1 MRKSNGK
8 SSHQSRTAAATLT
21 MLLAGT
27 AMLSAPAIS
36 QEYPTKPIRLIVPFA
51 PGGGTDRVGRTMAAK
66 MSQPLKQQVIV
77 DNRPGAAT
85 VIGSEIVARAAP
97 DGYTLLLCALPHATN
112 PSLLKNLPYDTL
124 RDFAP
129 ITLTAKIPSVL
140 LVNAKIPAKSIK
152 ELVALSK
159 STTAGLNYGTPG
171 GGTAAHLA
179 TELLKIASGLRAT
192 HIPYKGAGPQ
202 VTALVSGQIDLA
214 FATIS
219 TARTHVGT
227 GRLRALAIA
236 TLQKSPSLP
245 EVPTLS
251 ESGYPGFEAYA
262 WFGLLAP
269 AGTPPRIIQTLN
281 REANAALNLPD
292 VRASFEAD
300 GIDAAPGSSDALDK
314 HIRGEIEKWAKVI
327 RQAGITPE

>member
-1 MRKSNGK
+1 MGKSNDT
-8 SSHQSRTAAATLT
+8 SSRPSKAAAAMA
-21 MLLAGT
+21 MLLAGAAASST
-27 AMLSAPAIS
+27 SAAG

-66 MSQPLKQQVIV
+66 MSLPLKQQMVV
-77 DNRPGAAT
+77 DNRSGAAT
-85 VIGSEIVARAAP
+85 VIGSEIVAKATP

-112 PSLLKNLPYDTL
+112 PSLLKKLPYDTL

-140 LVNAKIPAKSIK
+140 LVNAKVPAKSIK

-159 STTAGLNYGTPG
+159 STAAGLNYGTPG
-171 GGTAAHLA
+171 SGTAPHLA
-179 TELLKIASGLRAT
+179 TELFKIASGMNAA

-219 TARTHVGT
+219 TARAHVGT

-245 EVPTLS
+245 DVPTLS

-269 AGTPPRIIQTLN
+269 AGTPRRIIETLN

-292 VRASFEAD
+292 VRASFDAD
-300 GIDAAPGSSDALDK
+300 GIDAAPGSIDALDK
-314 HIRGEIEKWAKVI
+314 HIRSEIQKWTKVI
-327 RQAGITPE
+327 RQANITPE